1 VGSARERKD
10 ERSGS
15 FLGQLWQDLRHAV
28 RLWCGNPGLSVAV
41 LTSLTLSIGAATAVF
56 TFFDVLLLRP
66 LPVRAPGELHA
77 VGPAT
82 DANLDLN
89 PPYFSPE
96 FYRQLTETDPRLRD
110 LFASSIVVSSGVH
123 LSADGSGERLRG
135 DLVSGNYFRVLG
147 ISARIGRTRSEDDDR
162 SSGAHPVVV
171 LSDAGWRRSFGS
183 RTDIVGQPVRLNG
196 YPYTVIG
203 ITGEGFFGTRA
214 GFTPDLWAPLSMTS
228 QIAGDL
234 NPSRNSNY
242 IELTLRVPPTTSRV
256 PLESLLTIAY
266 RQWIAGTARS
276 CSTSP
281 VSIPQSCP
289 PQP

>member
-1 VGSARERKD
+1 
-10 ERSGS
+10 
-15 FLGQLWQDLRHAV
+15 
-28 RLWCGNPGLSVAV
+28 
-41 LTSLTLSIGAATAVF
+41 
-56 TFFDVLLLRP
+56 
-66 LPVRAPGELHA
+66 
-77 VGPAT
+77 
-82 DANLDLN
+82 
-89 PPYFSPE
+89 
-96 FYRQLTETDPRLRD
+96 LTETDPRLRD

-123 LSADGSGERLRG
+123 LSADGSAERLRG

-203 ITGEGFFGTRA
+203 VTGEGFFGTRA
-214 GFTPDLWAPLSMTS
+214 GFTLDLWAPLSMTS

-242 IELTLRVPPTTSRV
+242 SRTDVASPADHFARPPRKSADHRVSTMDRRYSTFLFDLTSIDPSIMSAAAMTVVMLVVIAAYMPARRALRIEPLVALRD
-256 PLESLLTIAY
+256 E
-266 RQWIAGTARS
+266 
-276 CSTSP
+276 
-281 VSIPQSCP
+281 
-289 PQP
+289 